1 MEQVDWVLAMQV
13 LALAS
18 KAAAILL
25 MIWLV
30 VEPGREEELDLWPD
44 NREDPDR
51 QQDRQQDRQP

>member
-1 MEQVDWVLAMQV
+1 MIVEQVDWVLAMQV

-30 VEPGREEELDLWPD
+30 VEPGREEELDL
-44 NREDPDR
+44 
-51 QQDRQQDRQP
+51 